1 MGSSKA
7 LDNCKQSMNTT
18 NPPPFFHHQHKHPLH
33 YHQVTPRSSAPGLDV
48 VPLTRQAEGRAI
60 EEDYSDD
67 DPLPSYRP
75 VYTSNQVICKEIML
89 IFIFATDRPQLQ
101 Y

>member
-7 LDNCKQSMNTT
+7 LDSCKQSMNTT
-18 NPPPFFHHQHKHPLH
+18 NPPQLHHDQHKHPLH
-33 YHQVTPRSSAPGLDV
+33 YDQVTPRSSAPGLDV

-75 VYTSNQVICKEIML
+75 VYTSNQVICKGIML
-89 IFIFATDRPQLQ
+89 IIIFATDRPQLQ
-101 Y
+101 